1 MSTNESINQVAEQLK
16 TLAREIRNENVSLGG
31 QIELVAAELGGLA
44 GGRPNMKTSDFDIAG
59 DEVPM
64 PGTDDAD
71 IFERLIDEN
80 DLLPAFF
87 LEKGAQVQRA
97 VGRVVLLEPVS
108 GLPAGSGWG
117 TGSLISPSLFM
128 TNNHVID
135 DLDFAR
141 KVRMQFN
148 FQLGAQGME
157 EPSESYLPEVQGTFH
172 TNAALDY
179 TVIRLKKSLPSPQAG
194 VAPIAPG
201 EKWGWIPL
209 NPSPNYHDKQHFNIV
224 QHPQGRRKEVALQ
237 DNEIAKL
244 FTNVVRYH
252 GDTEP
257 GSSGSP
263 VFDNMWQITA
273 LHHAGGDRD
282 PQTGKWL
289 NNEGIRIDR
298 IVGDLRDTFNDDAAI
313 LEELGI

>member
-1 MSTNESINQVAEQLK
+1 MSTDESMNQIVDQLRA
-16 TLAREIRNENVSLGG
+16 LAREVRSENVSLGG
-31 QIELVAAELGGLA
+31 QIELVAAEFSSLA
-44 GGRPNMKTSDFDIAG
+44 EGRPNMKTSDFDIAG

-64 PGTDDAD
+64 PGSGDND
-71 IFERLIDEN
+71 IFERIIDEN
-80 DLLPAFF
+80 DLLPVFF
-87 LEKGAQVQRA
+87 LKKGAEVQNA

-117 TGSLISPSLFM
+117 TGSLISHSLFM

-135 DLDFAR
+135 GLDFAR

-148 FQLGAQGME
+148 FQLGAQGIE
-157 EPSESYLPEVQGTFH
+157 EPTVSYLPEIQGTFH
-172 TNAALDY
+172 TNSALDY

-209 NPSPNYHDKQHFNIV
+209 NPSPNYHKNQHFNII

-237 DNEIAKL
+237 DNEIAKI
-244 FTNVVRYH
+244 FANVVRYQS
-252 GDTEP
+252 DTEP

-263 VFDNMWQITA
+263 VFNNVWQIVA

-282 PQTGKWL
+282 PQSGKWL

-298 IVGDLRDTFNDDAAI
+298 IVEDLRDTFQNDPAI